1 METMK
6 VMVGGKEMELT
17 HHEMKHIADKYW
29 EEWGKKSMLK
39 FSEKMKH
46 KASDNIADALAMFR
60 KPESEDEIKHAIAHA
75 LLIAAD
81 SGDWDLLAEVLYEAS
96 EFAAASFSVYSVED
110 SEDEK

>member
-29 EEWGKKSMLK
+29 EHWGKHSMLK
-39 FSEKMKH
+39 FAEKMKH
-46 KASDNIADALAMFR
+46 KAADNVADALAMFR

-75 LLIAAD
+75 LFIAAD

-96 EFAAASFSVYSVED
+96 EFAAASFSVYSIED
-110 SEDEK
+110 PEDD

>member
-39 FSEKMKH
+39 FSEKMKN
-46 KASDNIADALAMFR
+46 KAAGNIADALAMFR

-75 LLIAAD
+75 LFIASD

-96 EFAAASFSVYSVED
+96 EFAAASFSVYSVEEP
-110 SEDEK
+110 EDEK